1 MKQELKRIAPLRA
14 ANISALV
21 YGLLTCVF
29 MLLFSPFFLFAFLL
43 GQSEGVGLAG
53 PLFAFIMLVIYPIMG
68 FVMGWIMG
76 LVGAAIYNL
85 VVRWT
90 GGLLLEFKPV
100 QPDAGTGSGSTP
112 VATETS

>member
-1 MKQELKRIAPLRA
+1 MNQELKRIDPLRA

-29 MLLFSPFFLFAFLL
+29 MLLFSPFFLLMFLL
-43 GQSEGVGLAG
+43 TPSREFGFAG
-53 PLFAFIMLVIYPIMG
+53 PLFAFVMLIIYPIIG

-85 VVRWT
+85 VTRWT
-90 GGLLLEFKPV
+90 GGLLLAFEPV
-100 QPDAGTGSGSTP
+100 PPARTAQQPDPRPMETP
-112 VATETS
+112 